1 MHTQGDLSSTP
12 NHRDL
17 QIGPTGLSESIPKTR
32 QREAKK
38 TKRTEDNE
46 KRKTKTRKSA
56 NVPIDNFN
64 VSQNHRDLQI
74 GPTGLSESIPK
85 TRQREAKKT
94 KRTEDN
100 EKRKHE
106 KAQMYRLIILIDI
119 TKNHVEII
127 PIYEGD
133 PNTLSMYISA
143 CEYLITTFGGNAHNA
158 ADPINEFLL
167 RLFQSKLTG
176 RALQLV
182 GSRESI
188 TAWLTLKELLQT
200 NFSDQRTETCLTQDL
215 MQMRPEKNETIEA
228 SMNEA
233 IDIKNPQ
240 YHIKQTYLNELTVEF
255 NQNQGKKIYNVTV
268 PKTNNDEK
276 IFEFIRDYMH
286 TGKHFLYFEQE
297 KLYHDFCKV
306 YVTHFNNNG
315 PKLYRCL
322 NKLQVV
328 TNVDDQIDIIRNYH
342 EGKTNHRGINET
354 LKQLQ
359 RKYYWLNMKETD
371 SAFIK
376 RCEMCCRSKYERQ
389 TPRPALNVTEN
400 IDKPFQKIHMDTFM
414 IGGKI
419 YLTCIDAFTK
429 FAQAIIKIHITTP
442 YNPNS
447 NGCVERLHSTLIEH
461 MRILKEQHK
470 DEIIEKLMKL
480 AIIGKR
486 NESAKAKPLQ
496 PKQQVYVKRMIGFK
510 NKTTPKYTGP
520 YEVKQVNQDNTAV
533 VTDKNQ
539 KEKKVHIRNLKYG
552 IVPDSLPESEDQ
564 PGTSR

>member
-1 MHTQGDLSSTP
+1 M
-12 NHRDL
+12 
-17 QIGPTGLSESIPKTR
+17 
-32 QREAKK
+32 KK
-38 TKRTEDNE
+38 
-46 KRKTKTRKSA
+46 
-56 NVPIDNFN
+56 
-64 VSQNHRDLQI
+64 
-74 GPTGLSESIPK
+74 
-85 TRQREAKKT
+85 
-94 KRTEDN
+94 
-100 EKRKHE
+100 
-106 KAQMYRLIILIDI
+106 
-119 TKNHVEII
+119 
-127 PIYEGD
+127 
-133 PNTLSMYISA
+133 
-143 CEYLITTFGGNAHNA
+143 
-158 ADPINEFLL
+158 
-167 RLFQSKLTG
+167 
-176 RALQLV
+176 
-182 GSRESI
+182 
-188 TAWLTLKELLQT
+188 
-200 NFSDQRTETCLTQDL
+200 
-215 MQMRPEKNETIEA
+215 
-228 SMNEA
+228 
-233 IDIKNPQ
+233 
-240 YHIKQTYLNELTVEF
+240 YLNL
-255 NQNQGKKIYNVTV
+255 
-268 PKTNNDEK
+268 P
-276 IFEFIRDYMH
+276 IRDYMH

-359 RKYYWLNMKETD
+359 RKYYWLNMKETV

-429 FAQAIIKIHITTP
+429 FAQAIHINSKNAVELVDAMITYFSMYGIPEEIVMDGGTEFTNELVKELLEAHKIKIHITTP

-480 AIIGKR
+480 AIIG
-486 NESAKAKPLQ
+486 
-496 PKQQVYVKRMIGFK
+496 
-510 NKTTPKYTGP
+510 
-520 YEVKQVNQDNTAV
+520 
-533 VTDKNQ
+533 
-539 KEKKVHIRNLKYG
+539 
-552 IVPDSLPESEDQ
+552 
-564 PGTSR
+564 